1 LTPSE
6 VASINSAAAA
16 WTKIASNVIAPQT
29 TITTPSGLSISTP
42 ASQTGT
48 LSSLLGGASSLT
60 ASSIGS
66 YLPLIL
72 LGVAAVMILPALMGG
87 KH

>member
-1 LTPSE
+1 
-6 VASINSAAAA
+6 
-16 WTKIASNVIAPQT
+16 
-29 TITTPSGLSISTP
+29 
-42 ASQTGT
+42 
-48 LSSLLGGASSLT
+48 LLGGASSLT